1 MSAKANTRKPEQA
14 NKSLALAKRFA
25 EEKSGWVHA
34 DWGSPKPEND
44 RRAGAKIDSRKTAAI
59 ETQARR
65 KGAASVQEQNLSTL
79 GGEQKEESI
88 CRTGS
93 ALS

>member
-34 DWGSPKPEND
+34 D
-44 RRAGAKIDSRKTAAI
+44 
-59 ETQARR
+59 
-65 KGAASVQEQNLSTL
+65 
-79 GGEQKEESI
+79 
-88 CRTGS
+88 
-93 ALS
+93 